1 MDNMYND
8 CVNAFMEGS
17 AKNADKI
24 ITHIPVRGVCRDWVV
39 REIRLEDLQEYVGGY
54 IEPCA
59 PIELKEKGIE
69 LLANEEGL
77 LSGLEP
83 NENLFPFFLVG
94 NVVAVGVDGEDFVG
108 LSVEQRRYLNEWVK
122 ALKEC

>member
-1 MDNMYND
+1 MTDAVY
-8 CVNAFMEGS
+8 F
-17 AKNADKI
+17 
-24 ITHIPVRGVCRDWVV
+24 IPVKEPPR
-39 REIRLEDLQEYVGGY
+39 IRTVGNITLEFLQDCVGGY

-59 PIELKEKGIE
+59 PIELKEHGIE

-77 LSGLEP
+77 LSGLDP